1 MPVDAIKARLSGLRQ
16 TFSTAQLVIIGVL
29 AVIGVVG
36 TYALLRWVGQTPY
49 DVLYSGLSS
58 KDASAVT
65 QKLSADGVAYK
76 LSGDGSTISV
86 PRNKVAAEH
95 VSVGAAGIVT
105 GGNASWGIID
115 KESLTTSSFQ
125 QQVDYQQALE
135 GELASALESM
145 SGISNAK
152 IDLVLPQQ
160 QLFASDQQPATA
172 SVLLT
177 TDSSFTSSQVP
188 AVVNLVASGVQNLA
202 PEDVTV
208 TDTNGDLLTGPNGTA
223 GGGAN
228 SGQQYGDQLAAR
240 AQAMLDTM
248 LGPGKAYVQV
258 AATVDHSTH
267 TLDKTTYN
275 KSSAVPL
282 AQSKTT
288 QTYTGPGAASA
299 AGALSTTT
307 TTGSTGSTSTNNTYK
322 QNNVNS
328 QYGVDTTNEKTEIP
342 AGQITNLSVAVAVD
356 STAKNLPPVTS
367 IQQLVSA
374 AVGLQPSRGD
384 TIAVTPTPFATAAA
398 TPAPKAG
405 LMSNSLIPTG
415 VGIALLLLVAFMLS
429 RALRRTTFVDLAIPG
444 DNELLAGGSPQA
456 LPPMP
461 TQRALASGP
470 DGRPSVL
477 ASAESEP
484 DEVARL
490 LHGWMNEHGDAS
502 TTSAGVS

>member
-1 MPVDAIKARLSGLRQ
+1 MPVDAIKARLAGLRE
-16 TFSTAQLVIIGVL
+16 TFSPAQLVIIGVL
-29 AVIGVVG
+29 AVIGVIG
-36 TYALLRWVGQTPY
+36 AYGLLRWVGQTPY

-65 QKLSADGVAYK
+65 AKLGSDGVPYRLSA
-76 LSGDGSTISV
+76 DGSTISV
-86 PRNKVAAEH
+86 PRNKLAAER
-95 VSVGAAGIVT
+95 VSVGAAGVVT

-135 GELASALESM
+135 GELATALESI

-152 IDLVLPQQ
+152 VNLVLPQQ
-160 QLFASDQQPATA
+160 QLFASDQQPASA

-177 TDSSFTSSQVP
+177 TTSAFTNSQVP

-202 PEDVTV
+202 PADVTV
-208 TDTNGDLLTGPNGTA
+208 TDTNGNLLTGPNGTL
-223 GGGAN
+223 GGNTNA
-228 SGQQYGDQLAAR
+228 GQQYGDQLAAR

-248 LGPGKAYVQV
+248 LGPAKAYVQV
-258 AATVDHSTH
+258 AATVDPSTH

-275 KSSAVPL
+275 KQNVVPL
-282 AQSKTT
+282 AQSKST
-288 QTYTGPGAASA
+288 QTYTGPGAAAA

-307 TTGSTGSTSTNNTYK
+307 TGGTTTTTTPTNKYK

-342 AGQITNLSVAVAVD
+342 AGQVTNLSVAVAVD
-356 STAKNLPPVTS
+356 STAKNLPPIAS

-384 TIAVTPTPFATAAA
+384 TIAVTSAPFAATTTTAVAA
-398 TPAPKAG
+398 KAG
-405 LMSNSLIPTG
+405 LLSNPLIPTAVG
-415 VGIALLLLVAFMLS
+415 VALLLLVAFMLS
-429 RALRRTTFVDLAIPG
+429 RALRRTTFVELPLPG
-444 DNELLAGGSPQA
+444 DGELVGDGSPRA
-456 LPPMP
+456 LPPLP
-461 TQRALASGP
+461 TQRALTTGG
-470 DGRPSVL
+470 DGRPSLL

-490 LHGWMNEHGDAS
+490 LHGWMNDHADTESAA
-502 TTSAGVS
+502 AGV